1 MNAVSDVVELDAVRR
16 FNRFY
21 TRRLGL
27 LNEALLDSGF
37 TLTEARVLFELADR
51 GDATATDLRADLG
64 LDAGYLSR
72 MLKAFERKGLVTKT
86 RSEADGRQSWLSLTG
101 EGQRTFRPMEAAS
114 RAQVAEMIAA
124 LGIAGRERL
133 VGSMATIERLLT
145 GRPEPEVVLRPHR
158 VGDIG
163 HIASRQAL
171 LYHRD
176 HGWDESYEAL
186 AAEIMAGFVRTY
198 DPERERGWIAERDGE
213 TVGSVFCMKK
223 SDEVAKLRLLY
234 VEPSAQGL
242 GLGRRLLDACIGF
255 ARDKGYRTLT
265 LWTNDVLVAAR
276 KIYIAT
282 GFQLV
287 GEEKH
292 HSFGKDLVGQTWELK
307 L

>member
-1 MNAVSDVVELDAVRR
+1 MTVASDVVELDAVRR

-27 LNEALLDSGF
+27 LNEVLLDSGF

-51 GDATATDLRADLG
+51 GEATATDLRTDLG

-72 MLKAFERKGLVTKT
+72 MLKAFERKRLVTKT
-86 RSEADGRQSWLSLTG
+86 RSEEDGRQSLLALSA

-114 RAQVAEMIAA
+114 RAQIADMLSA
-124 LGIAGRERL
+124 LDAGRRRRV
-133 VGSMATIERLLT
+133 VGAMASIERLLS
-145 GRPEPEVVLRPHR
+145 GKAEAEVTLRPHG

-171 LYHRD
+171 IYHRD
-176 HGWDESYEAL
+176 HGWDQSYEAL
-186 AAEIMAGFVRTY
+186 AAEILAGFVRTY

-213 TVGSVFCMKK
+213 IVGSVFCMKK

-242 GLGRRLLDACIGF
+242 GLGRRLVDECIGF
-255 ARDKGYRTLT
+255 ARAKGYRTLT

-276 KIYIAT
+276 KIYVAT

-287 GEEKH
+287 EEEKH
-292 HSFGKDLVGQTWELK
+292 HSFGADLVGQTWELK